1 MKNQENIEECASIVA
16 DLIKSDLE
24 ETIINVA
31 FSEGLIDEA
40 GSITEEEYQVLYT
53 VEDEVYVQLSQLT
66 PLEQNVTTV
75 ALEALMEQLT
85 DIIDVLSPEEKIE
98 NFFRI
103 ESIKNVRKKLGL

>member
-85 DIIDVLSPEEKIE
+85 DIIDVLSPEEKIA
-98 NFFRI
+98 NFFKI

>member
-1 MKNQENIEECASIVA
+1 MKNQENIEECAGIVA

-85 DIIDVLSPEEKIE
+85 DIIDVLSPEEKIA
-98 NFFRI
+98 NFFKI